1 MATALKIEKLC
12 KEFTLHQQGGVR
24 IPVLD
29 NVSLEVNK
37 GEAVAITGPSGRG
50 KSSLLKL
57 IYGSYKATSGMIRV
71 FHDGAWIDAVDAEPR
86 DMIVIRRQTIGYVTQ
101 FLRVIPRVPAL
112 DIVAEPLIERGV
124 APGKAEERAKDLL
137 SRLNIPEKLWP
148 LSPMTFSGGE
158 QQRVN
163 IARGFAAHLPVLL
176 LDEPTASLDDEN
188 RDRVLTLIA
197 EARAAGS
204 AIVAVFHD
212 EAERR
217 RACSREVSL

>member
-1 MATALKIEKLC
+1 MLKIEKLC

-24 IPVLD
+24 ISVLD
-29 NVSLEVNK
+29 NVSLEVSS
-37 GEAVAITGPSGRG
+37 GETVAVTGPSGRG

-57 IYGSYKATSGMIRV
+57 IYGSYKATSGAIRL
-71 FHDGAWIDAVDAEPR
+71 FHDGSWVDATQAEPR
-86 DMIVIRRQTIGYVTQ
+86 DMIKMRQQSIGYVTQ
-101 FLRVIPRVPAL
+101 FLRVIPRVPAV
-112 DIVAEPLIERGV
+112 DIVTEPLIERGV
-124 APGKAEERAKDLL
+124 APNKAEVRAKDLL
-137 SRLNIPEKLWP
+137 SRLNIPEKLWQ

-163 IARGFAAHLPVLL
+163 IARGFAAHHPVLL

-188 RDRVLTLIA
+188 RDRVLTLVA
-197 EARAAGS
+197 EARSAGS

-217 RACSREVSL
+217 RACDREVSL